1 MSHCFLLFSVTL
13 FQRLTKEEEFA
24 ITKDKKRKMNKKDN
38 IEKDFRVEDSSHKN
52 YDIGRKKKNMR
63 FGLRDIFCV
72 FDSHHLFP
80 ICLFNRVRY
89 LKNKSEKQTV
99 LNKITRQQNT

>member
-1 MSHCFLLFSVTL
+1 M
-13 FQRLTKEEEFA
+13 
-24 ITKDKKRKMNKKDN
+24 DKKDKKDN

-80 ICLFNRVRY
+80 ICLFEHARY
-89 LKNKSEKQTV
+89 LKNKSEKLTV

>member
-1 MSHCFLLFSVTL
+1 M
-13 FQRLTKEEEFA
+13 
-24 ITKDKKRKMNKKDN
+24 DKKDN
-38 IEKDFRVEDSSHKN
+38 IEKDFRVEDSSRKN

-80 ICLFNRVRY
+80 ICLFEHARC